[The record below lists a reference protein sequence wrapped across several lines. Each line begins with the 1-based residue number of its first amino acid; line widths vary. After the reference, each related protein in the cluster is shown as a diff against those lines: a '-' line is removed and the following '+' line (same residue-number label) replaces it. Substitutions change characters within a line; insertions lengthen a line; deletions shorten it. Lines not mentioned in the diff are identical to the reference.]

1 MGRPS
6 KYPDELRERA
16 VRMVA
21 EVRPQFPSQWAAN
34 GYADHLFVANDIN
47 DAGEITGEAVTDDG
61 ASVAF
66 RAHATSASAS
76 AYLIRG
82 SAVLPEG
89 IRMSLLR
96 RFGLEPADLA
106 VR

>member
-1 MGRPS
+1 MSSLSFDGGALRLQTCARTSLLGR
-6 KYPDELRERA
+6 RNA
-16 VRMVA
+16 
-21 EVRPQFPSQWAAN
+21 QIAN
-34 GYADHLFVANDIN
+34 RQPR
-47 DAGEITGEAVTDDG
+47 
-61 ASVAF
+61 SF